1 MAKKRTNEDKKPN
14 MFIRILVA
22 VVLPFIITVA
32 LTIFVLQL
40 FGVDVLGWTEEKLAQ
55 TPISS
60 SFVKTEDEKILSEK
74 LDKAN
79 ETIETQKKEI
89 EDLKAQIEQLEA
101 EIENK
106 EMEIAKL
113 ENEKESL
120 QNAENDAE
128 DGTAQ
133 DVDIKKLASSFKKM
147 DKEQAAQIIANMD
160 IQTAVLLLSNVSSDV
175 RGAILE
181 EMEPQ
186 QAANIMQRMMN

>member
-55 TPISS
+55 TPIIS

-113 ENEKESL
+113 ENEKESQ

>member
-55 TPISS
+55 TSIIS